1 MIKHVGVFIL
11 IIIPFLSFCQEI
23 TEANYLKVDSEIWT
37 TLEQEGARIQKLL
50 ELYPEKQDSLINLY
64 EQADQ
69 FAEKRNRDAAIK
81 FASVPSGLQRLFML
95 RLVIPKDTL
104 RTIFNSLPQEMQRSE
119 YGQSM
124 LMHLN
129 ENQLEFGDP
138 YFAFEAVN
146 ANGEKTRLSDVKS
159 ENILLLYGGMYCMR
173 ESGRDFLKKIYNQ
186 TTRDNLQIIIYF
198 NTTSNLDQLKA
209 KKKEYPFNYIY
220 VSDFLGD
227 HSSVKIIYGTQATPT
242 SFWINNERT
251 IILKENGLPID
262 ELTKLVENL
271 K

>member
-1 MIKHVGVFIL
+1 M
-11 IIIPFLSFCQEI
+11 
-23 TEANYLKVDSEIWT
+23 
-37 TLEQEGARIQKLL
+37 R
-50 ELYPEKQDSLINLY
+50 
-64 EQADQ
+64 
-69 FAEKRNRDAAIK
+69 
-81 FASVPSGLQRLFML
+81 

-104 RTIFNSLPQEMQRSE
+104 RSIYNSLPQEMQQSK

-129 ENQLEFGDP
+129 ENQLGFGDV
-138 YFAFEAVN
+138 FFDFEAVN
-146 ANGEKTRLSDVKS
+146 DIGEKTRLSDVKS

-173 ESGRDFLKKIYNQ
+173 ETGRDFIKKIYNQ

-198 NTTSNLDQLKA
+198 NTTSDLEQLKA
-209 KKKEYPFNYIY
+209 KKKEYPFDYFY

-227 HSSVKIIYGTQATPT
+227 HSPVKIIYGTQATPT
-242 SFWINNERT
+242 SFWINKER
-251 IILKENGLPID
+251 IVSLRSDSLPIV